1 MSNFYSTY
9 AEAIAALRPNAS
21 FTIIGNNYDTLVWQE
36 EGSNPPTLQEIE
48 VKFAEMLTAKNASEY
63 ARDRAT
69 AYPKIA
75 DQLDMLY
82 HDIKNGTLNSGA
94 WIQTIE
100 AVKTE
105 YPKP

>member
-1 MSNFYSTY
+1 MATFDQVVKENYIDIFYGY
-9 AEAIAALRPNAS
+9 Q
-21 FTIIGNNYDTLVWQE
+21 G
-36 EGSNPPTLQEIE
+36 NPPTTEEEYIALNCWKEGTINPPSWAIIQEKMAL
-48 VKFAEMLTAKNASEY
+48 VSVQQQRAKE
-63 ARDRAT
+63 
-69 AYPKIA
+69 YPKIA

-94 WIQTIE
+94 WIQAIE